1 MIDVLDLG
9 ATLYVPG
16 TKPDFSKFLQKNQH
30 LKSIIIDTE
39 DSIHAIDIPLAEKNI
54 EMELNRLSELKY
66 EKPFI
71 FLRVKDA
78 AHFKKIKNHT
88 ISTLIDGY
96 VLPKYNY
103 LTAPAYNKYI
113 QNDDVVMP
121 IIENEILDVSKLDE
135 SFFQISEIKEQVLC
149 ARVGI
154 TDIFNLFSLRR
165 PKDMSIYS
173 HPIGA
178 RIITDIL
185 IRTNNLNL
193 NLSGPVFESYASSSN
208 KILIEEVKTEVRMGI
223 YTKSTIHPSQILHIE
238 EQYKVHKE
246 DLESAKMLTSK
257 STSVFGHK
265 KVMQEIAT
273 HLKWAQN
280 IIKRADVYGTISK

>member
-9 ATLYVPG
+9 ASLYIPG
-16 TKPDFSKFLQKNQH
+16 TKPEFSKFLQKNNN

-54 EMELNRLSELKY
+54 ELELNRLSEFEY
-66 EKPFI
+66 EKPYI

-78 AHFKKIKNHT
+78 AHFKKIKNHP
-88 ISTLIDGY
+88 ISNLIDGY

-103 LTAPAYNKYI
+103 LTAPTYNKYL
-113 QNDDVVMP
+113 QNEDVVMP
-121 IIENEILDVSKLDE
+121 IIENEILDMNKLDKA
-135 SFFQISEIKEQVLC
+135 FYLISEIKEQVLC

-154 TDIFNLFSLRR
+154 TDIFNLFALRR
-165 PKDMSIYS
+165 PKDMTIYS
-173 HPIGA
+173 HPIGTK
-178 RIITDIL
+178 IITDIL
-185 IRTNNLNL
+185 IRANNLNL
-193 NLSGPVFESYASSSN
+193 NLSGPIFESYAINSK

-223 YTKSTIHPSQILHIE
+223 YTKSTIHPNQVMHIE
-238 EQYKVHKE
+238 AQYKVHKE
-246 DLESAKMLTSK
+246 DLESAILLTSK
-257 STSVFGHK
+257 STSIFGHK